1 MKKIFVGNDL
11 FCFKAMRFEGKTHH
25 CQLPTRR
32 GMMHGKATS
41 CEKGRRHRLANGPLP
56 ARKILAHST
65 QGDFLCPR
73 TTTCAEQPPPSPCA
87 LSSFPSLAAFCP
99 PHVCQSESVVL
110 QVLHS
115 PPASPSIRYRDQR
128 SFQWDIAS
136 SAQQARRTY
145 AVASPV
151 RGLTLSP
158 SLPSIFV

>member
-56 ARKILAHST
+56 ARKILADPT

-73 TTTCAEQPPPSPCA
+73 TTTCAEQPPPLAPFPPSHPLLLFA
-87 LSSFPSLAAFCP
+87 RLMSLSLSRWCSRCSTPLPRLPPSDIEISVRFNGTLPHLRSRQGVRTPSSRPSADSPSL
-99 PHVCQSESVVL
+99 SL
-110 QVLHS
+110 
-115 PPASPSIRYRDQR
+115 
-128 SFQWDIAS
+128 
-136 SAQQARRTY
+136 
-145 AVASPV
+145 
-151 RGLTLSP
+151 